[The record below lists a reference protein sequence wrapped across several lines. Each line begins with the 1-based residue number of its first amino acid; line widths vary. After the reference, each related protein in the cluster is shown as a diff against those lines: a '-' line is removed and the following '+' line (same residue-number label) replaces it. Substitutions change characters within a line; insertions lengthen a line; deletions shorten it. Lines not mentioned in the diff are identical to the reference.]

1 MGIRN
6 YGDCPC
12 PRCLVNKWDISKI
25 GQALDFQSR
34 ASNAC
39 FYVGEKIRDTRNFIF
54 KLGYNVASAAV
65 EHLLS
70 MHSWVATLVGS
81 ARNLIWTICSPFL
94 KNIFAEK
101 LGKFSF
107 NPYQMLIVDLMH
119 EFELDVWKA
128 VFTHLICILYAAG
141 SSGSLV
147 SELDK
152 RYMFAIFPTEKYLT
166 STYRFHQVP
175 TLVWI
180 QFRNLPIMHLKWKKW
195 QLEISKI
202 SYRYLSYISK
212 ILGISS

>member
-1 MGIRN
+1 
-6 YGDCPC
+6 
-12 PRCLVNKWDISKI
+12 
-25 GQALDFQSR
+25 
-34 ASNAC
+34 
-39 FYVGEKIRDTRNFIF
+39 
-54 KLGYNVASAAV
+54 
-65 EHLLS
+65 

-101 LGKFSF
+101 LGKFGF

-166 STYRFHQVP
+166 STYRFRQVP
-175 TLVWI
+175 TFGVDTI
-180 QFRNLPIMHLKWKKW
+180 RKFANNASEMKKMAARNFEDLLQVPILHFQNPWHFELNLML
-195 QLEISKI
+195 LISVL
-202 SYRYLSYISK
+202 YRYLTDYSHRHLMK
-212 ILGISS
+212 L